1 MKYLSLIII
10 LACLQACGSVTTLTK
25 TDPSISDKLYERG
38 TYCESIPRVYSG
50 VSYDFCMLHAKPVN
64 MAVDL
69 VLGFYLVDGFLSAV
83 TDTVALPYTI
93 PLQLNKGNIDISL

>member
-1 MKYLSLIII
+1 
-10 LACLQACGSVTTLTK
+10 
-25 TDPSISDKLYERG
+25 
-38 TYCESIPRVYSG
+38 
-50 VSYDFCMLHAKPVN
+50 MLHAKPVN

-69 VLGFYLVDGFLSAV
+69 VLGFYLVDGVLSAV